1 MDEILQIPEMHLL
14 QKVVVANEPEF
25 VVKLGG
31 LRFRGYFTSLEI
43 WNTMTR
49 AHVLL
54 PATSLN
60 QVNLLGRLVDQNG
73 VIYAFQG
80 GNGGSDGF
88 MSSQMFTMQP
98 LRDTATRVT
107 LQMCDAQRDKL
118 SPFESMNDFNFQD
131 VAAVNLGS

>member
-14 QKVVVANEPEF
+14 QKVVVADNPEF
-25 VVKLGG
+25 VVELGG

-60 QVNLLGRLVDQNG
+60 QLSLLGRLVDQNG
-73 VIYAFQG
+73 DVSAFKG

-88 MSSQMFTMQP
+88 MSSQAFTMEP
-98 LRDTATRVT
+98 IRDTATRVT
-107 LQMCDAQRDKL
+107 LQMCDSQRDKL
-118 SPFESMNDFNFQD
+118 TPFESINDFNFHDIATID
-131 VAAVNLGS
+131 VRL